1 MKIQKVHF
9 ESFRSLNHFLQLN
22 EYKTDSEQFWVR
34 NSYTKYVN
42 QPTNSRHA
50 LKKSVENMDLSRILL
65 AVKSI

>member
-1 MKIQKVHF
+1 MKIQRVHF
-9 ESFRSLNHFLQLN
+9 ESFRSLNNFLQLN

-42 QPTNSRHA
+42 QPTNNRHA
-50 LKKSVENMDLSRILL
+50 LKKSVENMDLSSILL